1 MSRARLLISGSKVDQ
16 ELRSIQQ
23 IIVALSDLDSAA
35 RTRVI
40 TTCSSA
46 TVVEIAQHGVSP
58 SVIR

>member
-40 TTCSSA
+40 NYVFQRNSRRD
-46 TVVEIAQHGVSP
+46 SP
-58 SVIR
+58 TRC